1 MAIEDWIRKAA
12 KATWKRE
19 RPQRETQES
28 RKPDFTLFRDVNLQM
43 VFGVTLISVMGVAS
57 VAPLFPAIARDLGIS
72 PAQVSW
78 LITAFTLPGVFLP
91 PFLGVLTDRVG
102 RKAVLVPSL
111 FLFALAGAGC
121 AFTRDFETLLLL
133 RFLQGMGASSLSG
146 MNVTLV
152 GDLYKGNRRVDA
164 LGFNA
169 SILSMGTA
177 VYPALGGALGLLGWH
192 VPFALPLLAI
202 PVGLGALFI
211 LEIPALPASKP
222 PLKAYLLQA
231 ARMAKDP
238 RILGIFLAST
248 STFVILYGSF
258 HTYLPI
264 LMAVR
269 FRVSSLVIGL
279 MASSMSLSNAL
290 LASQAGRL
298 GRMYGERNVL
308 RTSFI
313 LFALALVL
321 IPLMPRLA
329 LLLLPTLVYGCAQ
342 GMNIP
347 ATQALLSDLAPEENR
362 AIFMSLNGMVL
373 RLGQTIGPLLM
384 GWVFVAFGP
393 EAPFYAGALLG
404 LALFAVLP
412 FMVRERE

>member
-12 KATWKRE
+12 KATWKKE

-91 PFLGVLTDRVG
+91 PFLGVMTDRVG
-102 RKAVLVPSL
+102 RKSVLVPSL

-169 SILSMGTA
+169 SVLSMGTA

-202 PVGLGALFI
+202 PVGLGALLI
-211 LEIPALPASKP
+211 LETPALPASKP

-238 RILGIFLAST
+238 RILGVFLAST

-264 LMAVR
+264 LMAGR

-362 AIFMSLNGMVL
+362 AVFMSLNGMVL

-384 GWVFVAFGP
+384 GWVFVTFGP

-404 LALFAVLP
+404 VSLFAVLP
-412 FMVRERE
+412 FLIRERE

>member
-12 KATWKRE
+12 KATWKKE

-91 PFLGVLTDRVG
+91 PFLGVMTDRVG
-102 RKAVLVPSL
+102 RKSVLVPSL

-169 SILSMGTA
+169 SVLSMGTA

-202 PVGLGALFI
+202 PVGLGALLI

-238 RILGIFLAST
+238 RILGVFLAST

-264 LMAVR
+264 LMAGR

-362 AIFMSLNGMVL
+362 AVFMSLNGMVL

-384 GWVFVAFGP
+384 GWVFVTFGQ

-404 LALFAVLP
+404 VSLFAVLP
-412 FMVRERE
+412 FLIRERE

>member
-12 KATWKRE
+12 KATWKKE

-91 PFLGVLTDRVG
+91 PFLGVMTDRVG
-102 RKAVLVPSL
+102 RKSVLVPSL

-152 GDLYKGNRRVDA
+152 GDLYKGNSRVDA

-169 SILSMGTA
+169 SVLSMGTA

-202 PVGLGALFI
+202 PVGLGALLI

-238 RILGIFLAST
+238 RILGVFLAST

-264 LMAVR
+264 LMAGR

-362 AIFMSLNGMVL
+362 AVFMSLNGMVL

-384 GWVFVAFGP
+384 GWVFVTFGQ

-404 LALFAVLP
+404 VSLFAVLP
-412 FMVRERE
+412 FLIRERE

>member
-12 KATWKRE
+12 KATWKKE

-91 PFLGVLTDRVG
+91 PFLGVMTDRVG
-102 RKAVLVPSL
+102 RKSVLVPSL

-169 SILSMGTA
+169 SVLSMGTA

-202 PVGLGALFI
+202 PVGLGALLI

-238 RILGIFLAST
+238 RILGVFLAST

-264 LMAVR
+264 LMAGR

-362 AIFMSLNGMVL
+362 AVFMSLNGMVL

-384 GWVFVAFGP
+384 GWVFVTFGP

-404 LALFAVLP
+404 VSLFAVLP
-412 FMVRERE
+412 FLIRERE

>member
-1 MAIEDWIRKAA
+1 
-12 KATWKRE
+12 
-19 RPQRETQES
+19 
-28 RKPDFTLFRDVNLQM
+28 
-43 VFGVTLISVMGVAS
+43 
-57 VAPLFPAIARDLGIS
+57 
-72 PAQVSW
+72 
-78 LITAFTLPGVFLP
+78 
-91 PFLGVLTDRVG
+91 
-102 RKAVLVPSL
+102 
-111 FLFALAGAGC
+111 
-121 AFTRDFETLLLL
+121 
-133 RFLQGMGASSLSG
+133 
-146 MNVTLV
+146 
-152 GDLYKGNRRVDA
+152 
-164 LGFNA
+164 
-169 SILSMGTA
+169 
-177 VYPALGGALGLLGWH
+177 
-192 VPFALPLLAI
+192 
-202 PVGLGALFI
+202 
-211 LEIPALPASKP
+211 
-222 PLKAYLLQA
+222 
-231 ARMAKDP
+231 MAKDP

-248 STFVILYGSF
+248 STFIILYGSF

-313 LFALALVL
+313 LFALALIL
-321 IPLMPRLA
+321 IPLMPRMA

-384 GWVFVAFGP
+384 GWVFLAFGP
-393 EAPFYAGALLG
+393 EAPFYAGAILG

-412 FMVRERE
+412 FLVRERE

>member
-12 KATWKRE
+12 KATWKKE
-19 RPQRETQES
+19 RPRRETQES
-28 RKPDFTLFRDVNLQM
+28 RKPDFSLFGDVNLQM

-91 PFLGVLTDRVG
+91 PFLGVVTDRVG

-121 AFTRDFETLLLL
+121 AFTRNFETLLLL

-169 SILSMGTA
+169 SVLSMGTA

-202 PVGLGALFI
+202 PVGLGALFM
-211 LEIPALPASKP
+211 LKIPALPASKP

-238 RILGIFLAST
+238 RILGVFLAST
-248 STFVILYGSF
+248 STFIILYGSF

-264 LMAVR
+264 LMAGK
-269 FRVSSLVIGL
+269 FHVSSLVIGL

-313 LFALALVL
+313 LFAFALILV
-321 IPLMPRLA
+321 PLMPRLA

-362 AIFMSLNGMVL
+362 AVFMSLNGMVL

-384 GWVFVAFGP
+384 GSIYVALGP

-404 LALFAVLP
+404 LALFALLP
-412 FMVRERE
+412 FLIRERE

>member
-12 KATWKRE
+12 KTTWKRE
-19 RPQRETQES
+19 RPQKETQES
-28 RKPDFTLFRDVNLQM
+28 RKPDFSLFGDVNLQM

-91 PFLGVLTDRVG
+91 PFLGVMTDRVG
-102 RKAVLVPSL
+102 RKSVLVPSL

-169 SILSMGTA
+169 SVLSMGTA

-202 PVGLGALFI
+202 PVGLGALLI
-211 LEIPALPASKP
+211 LETPALPASKP

-238 RILGIFLAST
+238 RILGVFLAST

-264 LMAVR
+264 LMAGR

-362 AIFMSLNGMVL
+362 AVFMSLNGMVL

-384 GWVFVAFGP
+384 GWVFVTFGP

-404 LALFAVLP
+404 VSLFAVLP
-412 FMVRERE
+412 FLIRERE

>member
-12 KATWKRE
+12 KATWKKE

-91 PFLGVLTDRVG
+91 PFLGVMTDRVG
-102 RKAVLVPSL
+102 RKSVLVPSL

-169 SILSMGTA
+169 SVLSMGTA

-202 PVGLGALFI
+202 PVGLGALLI
-211 LEIPALPASKP
+211 LETPALPASKP

-238 RILGIFLAST
+238 RILGVFLAST

-264 LMAVR
+264 LMAGR

-347 ATQALLSDLAPEENR
+347 ATQALLSNLAPEENR
-362 AIFMSLNGMVL
+362 AVFMSLNGMVL
-373 RLGQTIGPLLM
+373 RLGQTLGPLVM
-384 GWVFVAFGP
+384 GWVYVAFGP
-393 EAPFYAGALLG
+393 EAPLYAGALLG
-404 LALFAVLP
+404 LSLFAVLP
-412 FMVRERE
+412 FMVRERD